1 MTKIKDQELDLHDA
15 YMIGANLSSADL
27 RGANLRRANLRRAD
41 LSDADL
47 TDADLTGANLY
58 GANLTGADLNG
69 ADLTGANLDAA
80 HLQGAKLGWVDFKSG
95 PDNWGAYDPDRDK
108 MLDYINRATTQKQ
121 LDDVAIRLD
130 DDIREQVNAEL
141 APCTTLDF
149 IRRYY
154 DLDPDG
160 WISAVADIR

>member
-1 MTKIKDQELDLHDA
+1 MTQIKDQELDLHDA
-15 YMIGANLSSADL
+15 YLRNVNLSGANLFHANLSGAD
-27 RGANLRRANLRRAD
+27 LRRANLE
-41 LSDADL
+41 
-47 TDADLTGANLY
+47 GANLE
-58 GANLTGADLNG
+58 GANL
-69 ADLTGANLDAA
+69 
-80 HLQGAKLGWVDFKSG
+80 KS
-95 PDNWGAYDPDRDK
+95 A
-108 MLDYINRATTQKQ
+108 RAITQKQ

-130 DDIREQVNAEL
+130 DDIREQVHCEL